1 MADQDPMEGV
11 QEGLNFVKSLQ
22 DQSRKSAAYNA
33 LRKSYGDVAGD
44 PEAALNMQAYGQREL
59 TNPIAVQQ
67 AQSNLKGTDLS
78 NVGKEQE
85 NVFNAGADPL
95 KLRGLDLE
103 NTSRDLSNKQTS
115 QNTQFEAQ
123 LQPGKVAQQGA
134 TLAQTRAQ
142 TGLTGAETAHTQA
155 ETAQAKLNLATVEG
169 AQLRATAMG
178 LLAGLSDTANKGG
191 DIGAAFDKI
200 APQIAQFEGV
210 TPDHLGPLRSK
221 LVADPVGTINSL
233 ADAIHAANL
242 EAVKNTPAGV
252 IAQDKYADQRNAQ
265 VQALNV
271 TAQRT
276 AAVPAATD
284 QAASLIPQMSSSAIL
299 RKARAEIP
307 GTPEYKY
314 EQLVTQIKT
323 NASLDD
329 LRALRASGTSLG
341 RVTNTEF
348 TASANAFANL
358 DLGQD
363 PKTLTAN
370 LTRLKATYGV
380 INNNLQ
386 VDAKRLSTQRGPGT
400 VHVTGPQAAAPA
412 DAGGKSYTYDP
423 KTGTLQ

>member
-1 MADQDPMEGV
+1 MADQDPMAAV

-22 DQSRKSAAYNA
+22 DQSRKSAAYNV
-33 LRKSYGDVAGD
+33 LRKSYGDIAGD

-67 AQSNLKGTDLS
+67 AQSTLKSTDLS

-210 TPDHLGPLRSK
+210 TPDHLGPLRAK

-233 ADAIHAANL
+233 ADAIHAANQ
-242 EAVKNTPAGV
+242 ESIKNTPAGV
-252 IAQDKYADQRNAQ
+252 LAQQKYDDTKAAQ
-265 VQALNV
+265 VQALGV

-276 AAVPAATD
+276 QAVPGATEAAR
-284 QAASLIPQMSSSAIL
+284 ALVPQMSSSAIL

-314 EQLVTQIKT
+314 MQLVEQIKT

-329 LRALRASGTSLG
+329 LRATRAGGLSLG
-341 RVTNTEF
+341 RTTNTEF
-348 TASANAFANL
+348 VAAGSALANL

-363 PKTLTAN
+363 PKMLVGN
-370 LTRLKATYGV
+370 LQRLHSIYGV
-380 INNNLQ
+380 INGSLQ
-386 VDAKRLSTQRGPGT
+386 ADVKRLSTQRGPGT
-400 VHVTGPQAAAPA
+400 VHVTGPQGAAPA
-412 DAGGKSYTYDP
+412 DTNGKSYTYDP